1 MQLVPTW
8 REQATDSVAQHGS
21 GESLPHSA
29 ATGAAGGGGS
39 SRWRAV
45 PGAEDDALVV
55 EDVYYGADDNENG
68 TGRAA
73 RRGVADF
80 AGGADVEGARHY
92 RRGHPA
98 L

>member
-8 REQATDSVAQHGS
+8 REQATDSAAQHGT
-21 GESLPHSA
+21 GGSLPHSA

-39 SRWRAV
+39 SNRKAV
-45 PGAEDDALVV
+45 PGAGDDALVV

-68 TGRAA
+68 NGRAA
-73 RRGVADF
+73 RRGVADL
-80 AGGADVEGARHY
+80 AGGADVEGARHF
-92 RRGHPA
+92 REGHPA